1 VPEGRVRGSIACIL
15 FACCLAAP
23 ARADNAPTPQPVVT
37 VTASANRS
45 VPNDRMHAVLRAEA
59 EDADAVKAAS
69 AVNARMAR
77 ALARAKASPGVQ
89 TSTSSYTTYQS
100 GDPTKGP
107 VRWRVAQSLD
117 VTGSDFVAMAALVS
131 ALQAEDGLL
140 VSGVN
145 FSVSPAALRAAE
157 DALVQQAIR
166 GWQQRAQIA
175 AQAFGSATWR
185 TGRVT
190 VQTSEPDGG
199 PRPLMRVQAMSAA
212 QPVSV
217 EAGNTEVT
225 VTVTGE
231 AILENKNL
239 Q

>member
-1 VPEGRVRGSIACIL
+1 MLSLRAIVAG
-15 FACCLAAP
+15 FALCAAMAAP

-59 EDADAVKAAS
+59 EDADAVKAAG

-100 GDPTKGP
+100 GDPAKGAT
-107 VRWRVAQSLD
+107 RWRVAQSLD

-131 ALQAEDGLL
+131 TLQAEDGLL
-140 VSGVN
+140 VSGIN

-157 DALVQQAIR
+157 DALVQQAIH

-175 AQAFGSATWR
+175 SQAFGSAAWR

-199 PRPLMRVQAMSAA
+199 PRPLMRVQAMSAGT
-212 QPVSV
+212 QPVNV

-231 AILENKNL
+231 AILDK
-239 Q
+239 